1 MPYSFVGLGGT
12 RVQNDLRTMGAFSGT
27 STNILTTGN
36 APYVGGNALNVH
48 SAGTAGTAV
57 PGSVADYFCYQMT
70 TKTSA
75 ELYAQG
81 GWGCSWKAMS
91 WIPNSSANNIMWD
104 GSRFWMNTT
113 SSVTGNW
120 VGQSPDGKSW
130 NFVQMAGSQAG
141 TTTPGASAA
150 LSGIFG
156 YVDNSASVTTL
167 RYVSGG
173 SFATV
178 QLSAANYGART
189 SAAST
194 NRVAFA
200 GGTGRVWTAASM
212 SGPWTEFTVG
222 TNTWT
227 GATNIPGTTTWIFV
241 GLGGTTARSTN
252 DLATAPTAA
261 QVGSTG
267 YNGVAASATAVVA
280 VGGSGSTSWMQ
291 RSVNEG
297 ASYAPVTVPAG
308 SGNLGAVAY
317 GNGVF
322 VVASYSAALILVST
336 DDGATWTSNPSP
348 FPTLSSYSNAIA
360 TGAYDGLRFMNG
372 RFWLC
377 TTGGAGNSQNYY
389 LLASSTDGIKWEIH
403 ISAPPGV
410 ASGTAT
416 ASCQGV
422 FAAQN
427 VSGTPTNANTS
438 VGLGLNAFPPLTQNH
453 YPTWVVNNA
462 VVGTGA
468 PTQTL
473 GVNQWHEY
481 QIFGRPATT
490 TNEWNITFIVDG
502 TAYGPFATTTFAA
515 NSTMPLWFMLG
526 RGNFFTITSDIV
538 FYDFPMAQD
547 PGLLGPDLRVYYDQ
561 PATDVAVEWNPSI
574 DGAMNAEMVAVTS
587 ITNAQTYVSEAGAP
601 KTDQYTIQETAVPV
615 GFTVLS
621 TKNEA
626 YFSRMQSV
634 PTDVSIGVEVD
645 GVISD
650 ATPQTVASP
659 VGSWTYVSQ
668 TVDNNPQSG
677 TAWTRQQLNEAQ
689 MRIRRTS

>member
-91 WIPNSSANNIMWD
+91 WINNSVTTNLTWD
-104 GSRFWMNTT
+104 GQNYWLPTT
-113 SSVTGNW
+113 STVSGNW
-120 VGQSPDGKSW
+120 IGKSPDGKSW
-130 NFVQMAGSQAG
+130 NFVQIVGAQSQF
-141 TTTPGASAA
+141 TTPSGGIA
-150 LSGIFG
+150 LNGVFG
-156 YVDNSASVTTL
+156 YIDRVGAAAVVRYMSGMSMGATTIAVSGNISARSGYASDTHAVFVGNSAIWV
-167 RYVSGG
+167 
-173 SFATV
+173 ATD
-178 QLSAANYGART
+178 
-189 SAAST
+189 
-194 NRVAFA
+194 
-200 GGTGRVWTAASM
+200 M
-212 SGPWTEFTVG
+212 SGPWTRI
-222 TNTWT
+222 NTAS
-227 GATNIPGTTTWIFV
+227 GGLMSVTNIPGTSTWLV
-241 GLGGTTARSTN
+241 AGGAGNIWRSTDN
-252 DLATAPTAA
+252 FATDPTS
-261 QVGSTG
+261 VVV
-267 YNGVAASATAVVA
+267 GVASFASVA
-280 VGGSGSTSWMQ
+280 SSGTSAIITSTTSY
-291 RSVNEG
+291 RSTDEG
-297 ASYAPVTVPAG
+297 LTWNPITFTTNPS
-308 SGNLGAVAY
+308 SCLVAY
-317 GNGVF
+317 GNGRY
-322 VVASYSAALILVST
+322 VVSSVNGTTIQVSN
-336 DDGATWTSNPSP
+336 DDGVTWANAVSP
-348 FPTLSSYSNAIA
+348 FPTLTRYGNFFNAGA
-360 TGAYDGLRFMNG
+360 TDGLKFQNG

-377 TTGGAGNSQNYY
+377 ASNQENNNSQNNY
-389 LLASSTDGIKWEIH
+389 LLASSADGLNWELH
-403 ISAPPGV
+403 VSVPPGV

-490 TNEWNITFIVDG
+490 TNEWNITFIIDG

-515 NSTMPLWFMLG
+515 KSTMPLWFMLG

-538 FYDFPMAQD
+538 FYDFPLAQD

-601 KTDQYTIQETAVPV
+601 KTDQYTIQETAVPI

-634 PTDVSIGVEVD
+634 STDVSIGVEVD

-677 TAWTRQQLNEAQ
+677 TAWTRQKLNEAQ